1 MEGRIKLGQHSPP
14 SASTLS
20 IAQHGF
26 LGLSGQN
33 STCFLPCSEEFFGFF
48 LSSGKNMGFDSFN
61 QSFKTF
67 LLGQS
72 LQTEISG
79 NEKGITSKT
88 FYNLVD

>member
-1 MEGRIKLGQHSPP
+1 
-14 SASTLS
+14 
-20 IAQHGF
+20 
-26 LGLSGQN
+26 
-33 STCFLPCSEEFFGFF
+33 
-48 LSSGKNMGFDSFN
+48 MGFDSFN

-67 LLGQS
+67 LLGQN